1 MLPKDETF
9 NILLDQNTFLTEKPT
24 LSLKKSQLLD
34 TSIKSQR
41 LYLEKTERSKS
52 PETLKL
58 DLKKGKIFV
67 DTPSYQSM
75 KEHYLEIWD
84 MIKIVITKL
93 ENFFAEH
100 KIEWAYLDGK
110 KIVKLARKIKN
121 NNKNKNPILSKI
133 SLSELAHCISNQ
145 EIVKAS
151 MLISGRKFKG
161 GKGAEIASKI
171 IQSYWRN
178 GRDRREEKKLKIQA
192 KAITKIQSVFIMKR
206 NLRETKK
213 IISDVKKE
221 REEEFQL
228 LLKKF
233 VKEWD
238 DVKCLERVEIHINSF
253 AYQVKV
259 LLIFI

>member
-1 MLPKDETF
+1 
-9 NILLDQNTFLTEKPT
+9 
-24 LSLKKSQLLD
+24 
-34 TSIKSQR
+34 
-41 LYLEKTERSKS
+41 
-52 PETLKL
+52 
-58 DLKKGKIFV
+58 
-67 DTPSYQSM
+67 
-75 KEHYLEIWD
+75 
-84 MIKIVITKL
+84 MITIVITKL

-133 SLSELAHCISNQ
+133 SLSELAHCILNQ

-161 GKGAEIASKI
+161 GKGAEIASKV

-178 GRDRREEKKLKIQA
+178 GKAQRDHKKFKIQN
-192 KAITKIQSVFIMKR
+192 KAIQKIQNIFIKKR
-206 NLRETKK
+206 NLKATRK
-213 IISDVKKE
+213 IICEVKKE

-233 VKEWD
+233 VKEWED
-238 DVKCLERVEIHINSF
+238 IKCLERVEIHINSF
-253 AYQVKV
+253 AYQVNL
-259 LLIFI
+259 LLIFILI